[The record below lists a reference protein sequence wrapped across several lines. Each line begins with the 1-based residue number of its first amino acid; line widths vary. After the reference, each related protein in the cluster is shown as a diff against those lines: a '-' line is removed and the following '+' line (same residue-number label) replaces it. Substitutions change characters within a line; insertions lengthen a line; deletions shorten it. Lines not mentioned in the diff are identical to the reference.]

1 MPEPTN
7 PTAPAGT
14 TAPSVVLPDHAKV
27 VERISDLTARI
38 GELRRH
44 L

>member
-1 MPEPTN
+1 MSETT
-7 PTAPAGT
+7 TA
-14 TAPSVVLPDHAKV
+14 TAPSLALPEHAKV
-27 VERISDLTARI
+27 VERIADLTARV

>member
-1 MPEPTN
+1 MPQAPI
-7 PTAPAGT
+7 TASL
-14 TAPSVVLPDHAKV
+14 TALPEHAKV
-27 VERISDLTARI
+27 ALRISDLDARI

>member
-1 MPEPTN
+1 MPEPTI
-7 PTAPAGT
+7 APAT
-14 TAPSVVLPDHAKV
+14 TAAAVLPEHAKV
-27 VERISDLTARI
+27 VDRIADLTARI

>member
-1 MPEPTN
+1 MSEQTATAASSLHLPE
-7 PTAPAGT
+7 
-14 TAPSVVLPDHAKV
+14 HAKV
-27 VERISDLTARI
+27 VERVSDLTARI